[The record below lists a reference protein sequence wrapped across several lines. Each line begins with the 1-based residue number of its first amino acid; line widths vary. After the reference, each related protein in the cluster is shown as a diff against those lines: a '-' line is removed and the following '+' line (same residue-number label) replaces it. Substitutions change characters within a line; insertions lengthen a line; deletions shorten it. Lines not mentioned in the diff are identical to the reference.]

1 MLLYA
6 WLAAA
11 AAFVFVVLVRVA
23 PQAALWNARMLPFLY
38 LFSLLVAAYGASV
51 VAAWLAELLQR
62 RTGLSQRAW
71 LAVVA
76 VMVVAPVLGAWRHR
90 GFVDDWA
97 RYNYSGFEVK
107 EGWPEAR
114 ALFNTL
120 AALPPGRVMWE
131 FNRDY
136 ERFGTTRTLENIPV
150 FGGQPTMEGL
160 LIESSMNAPFHFINQ
175 KETSKTATEAVP
187 GVPYE
192 RFSSTSRPAWPTCGC
207 TASATTSPTTPAR
220 TTRTSGWPAAT
231 SACRTRRCR
240 RRPRPGCRWCSAAAA
255 SPSTRSAAATWSRCP
270 ATSPCWSTTPT
281 GGPPGS
287 PGTPNRSG

>member
-1 MLLYA
+1 
-6 WLAAA
+6 
-11 AAFVFVVLVRVA
+11 
-23 PQAALWNARMLPFLY
+23 
-38 LFSLLVAAYGASV
+38 
-51 VAAWLAELLQR
+51 
-62 RTGLSQRAW
+62 
-71 LAVVA
+71 
-76 VMVVAPVLGAWRHR
+76 
-90 GFVDDWA
+90 
-97 RYNYSGFEVK
+97 
-107 EGWPEAR
+107 
-114 ALFNTL
+114 
-120 AALPPGRVMWE
+120 MWE

-175 KETSKTATEAVP
+175 KETSETATEAVP

-192 RFSSTSRPAWPTCGC
+192 RPASTSRPAWPTCGC

-240 RRPRPGCRWCSAAAA
+240 RRPRPACRWSSAAAA

-270 ATSPCWSTTPT
+270 VQAGAGRPPRLAGQRAHLVRPPGLAGDPAGVRVLRRQGGQGRLRRRGALPLTSLPREPLARPGELAATTSRTGDVISFRTDRSASPTSSRS
-281 GGPPGS
+281 PGS
-287 PGTPNRSG
+287 PTGRSRARRARGCCRPG